1 MKSEETVRDEL
12 KWQCERCRCDIVSG
26 PVTVEYMGNRFTT
39 DLPHCPS
46 CGMVLVSEET
56 ALGKMAQVEQMLE
69 DK

>member
-1 MKSEETVRDEL
+1 MNDEGRERDES
-12 KWQCERCRCDIVSG
+12 KWQCQRCRCELVAG

-39 DLPHCPS
+39 DLPRCPS

>member
-1 MKSEETVRDEL
+1 MTKEEKRQEEL
-12 KWQCERCRCDIVSG
+12 KWRCQRCQSGLVTG

-46 CGMVLVSEET
+46 CGMILVSEEI